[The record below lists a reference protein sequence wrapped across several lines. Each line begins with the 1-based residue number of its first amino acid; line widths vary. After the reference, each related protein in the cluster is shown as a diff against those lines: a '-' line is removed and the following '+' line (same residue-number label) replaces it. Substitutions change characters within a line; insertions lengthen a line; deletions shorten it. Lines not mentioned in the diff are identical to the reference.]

1 MNRPKQVYKL
11 LTLLILIIKH
21 VSMKYVLKF
30 FSLVKYQ
37 LMLAA
42 WIGVYFV
49 IRFIIG

>member
-1 MNRPKQVYKL
+1 MERPKQVYKL

-21 VSMKYVLKF
+21 VNMRYVKAF
-30 FSLVKYQ
+30 FSLIKYQ